1 MVLSWHCAHTQL
13 QKLWLAVGG
22 VAALDPRPRLFTVV
36 LTGVALVR
44 VESKEALGQLESAN
58 TKSYGTISSESCKG
72 STAAVFA
79 VGLLRSRSFRES
91 LPSSLL
97 GSLMGSSAM
106 KAAGV
111 HSIHEC
117 C

>member
-22 VAALDPRPRLFTVV
+22 VAELDPRPRLSTVV
-36 LTGVALVR
+36 LTGVAVVR
-44 VESKEALGQLESAN
+44 VESKEALRQLESAN
-58 TKSYGTISSESCKG
+58 TKSYEAISSESCKG
-72 STAAVFA
+72 STAAVFT
-79 VGLLRSRSFRES
+79 VGLVSSRSCWD
-91 LPSSLL
+91 LLQSSLL

-111 HSIHEC
+111 HRIHEC